1 MEAELLKLWRKQRGK
16 EKLIGLLL
24 FGPHSYKDDYSDL
37 PATAMMITSLRGMEQ
52 LTFESNGFLPFFVCL
67 FFFLHHYH

>member
-16 EKLIGLLL
+16 DKLIGLLL
-24 FGPHSYKDDYSDL
+24 FGLHSYKDDYSDL

-52 LTFESNGFLPFFVCL
+52 LTFESNVFLPF